1 MMRFIQPNIILYFFL
16 LVLGAS
22 GFFFTVLWP
31 QTVGFYAFIAF
42 AAAGGFGVAFYIFRT
57 KKGGGQ
63 LVCPAGSDC
72 NVVITSRYSK
82 FLGVPI
88 EYLGMAYYLIIISAY
103 SVLIFAPHTLSTT
116 MLSVVMA
123 LTAGAFLFSLY
134 LLFAQAFLLRQW
146 CIWCLLSAML
156 SIIIFIASLG
166 SIGFAVAFL
175 TEITTAL
182 KAMHAIGFILGLG
195 GAMAA
200 AFLFSKFLSDRKID
214 EGELKTLQMLS
225 ELIWLGLALTIV
237 SQFALYVTY
246 AEILAASAAFLVQ
259 TAALFIAAVMSAI
272 LMIIFE
278 PFLVM
283 IPFKEPET
291 PREKEQS
298 SLASL
303 RKPVFVIGALALSS
317 WLFAF
322 AMDYLGEYEGT
333 RLIFAYAIF
342 LAAATAGGL
351 IWERRVKKNRKN

>member
-1 MMRFIQPNIILYFFL
+1 
-16 LVLGAS
+16 
-22 GFFFTVLWP
+22 
-31 QTVGFYAFIAF
+31 
-42 AAAGGFGVAFYIFRT
+42 
-57 KKGGGQ
+57 
-63 LVCPAGSDC
+63 
-72 NVVITSRYSK
+72 
-82 FLGVPI
+82 
-88 EYLGMAYYLIIISAY
+88 MAYYLIIISAY

-283 IPFKEPET
+283 IPFKEPEM
-291 PREKEQS
+291 PRKRS
-298 SLASL
+298 PLSSL
-303 RKPVFVIGALALSS
+303 RKPIFVIGALALSS

-322 AMDYLGEYEGT
+322 AMDYLGEYETT

-342 LAAATAGGL
+342 LAAAAALGL
-351 IWERRVKKNRKN
+351 IWERRVKKTVKIKDRP